1 MSQQKLTNALQLSCV
16 VDTRERDL
24 IPLLYPWPVRTLPV
38 GDIWVGLSGE
48 DIMTGGVVIE
58 RKTTDDLEASIMDG
72 RYREQRTRLTTY
84 CQQRTAKPLYIIEG
98 GMDRL
103 WGKLTQE
110 TLQKYLNR
118 LTIRYGVAVIHTESL
133 AATAKLCQLLAS
145 QISAEPTVFV
155 STDPAALAYSS
166 TVTVSKK
173 GNRED
178 PKNFAACAL
187 QGCPGISSAAADAIL
202 TTFGTLMGVMAAEE
216 AAIATVQIGKR
227 KLGPAVAKRLY
238 ALLHA

>member
-1 MSQQKLTNALQLSCV
+1 MSKISCV

-24 IPLLYPWPVRTLPV
+24 IPLLYPWPTRTIPV
-38 GDIWVGLSGE
+38 GDIWIGLSGE
-48 DIMTGGVVIE
+48 DVATGGIVAE
-58 RKTTDDLEASIMDG
+58 RKTTDDLEASILDG

-84 CQQRTAKPLYIIEG
+84 CQQRGARPLYIIEG
-98 GMDRL
+98 PMDRL

-118 LTIRYGVAVIHTESL
+118 LALRYGVSVMHTNCL
-133 AATAKLCQLLAS
+133 QATATLCQLLAE
-145 QISAEPTVFV
+145 QISAEPAVFV

-166 TVTVSKK
+166 TVTVSKR
-173 GNRED
+173 GNKED

-187 QGCPGISSAAADAIL
+187 QGCPGISAAAAEAIL
-202 TTFGTLMGVMAAEE
+202 STFGTLTGVMAADE
-216 AAIATVQIGKR
+216 AALTAVQVGKR
-227 KLGPAVAKRLY
+227 RLGPAVAKRLS

>member
-1 MSQQKLTNALQLSCV
+1 MSKISCV

-24 IPLLYPWPVRTLPV
+24 IPLLYPWPTRTIPV
-38 GDIWVGLSGE
+38 GDIWIGLSGE
-48 DIMTGGVVIE
+48 DVATGGIVAE
-58 RKTTDDLEASIMDG
+58 RKTTDDLEASILDG

-84 CQQRTAKPLYIIEG
+84 CQQRGARPLYIIEG
-98 GMDRL
+98 PMDRL

-118 LTIRYGVAVIHTESL
+118 LALRYGVSVMHTNCL
-133 AATAKLCQLLAS
+133 QATATLCQLLAE
-145 QISAEPTVFV
+145 QISAEPAVFV

-166 TVTVSKK
+166 TVTVSKR
-173 GNRED
+173 GNKED

-187 QGCPGISSAAADAIL
+187 QGCPGISAAAAEAIL
-202 TTFGTLMGVMAAEE
+202 SAFGTLTGVMAADE
-216 AAIATVQIGKR
+216 AGLTAVQVGKR
-227 KLGPAVAKRLY
+227 RLGPAVAKRLF